1 MHVYSVHQ
9 STFED
14 LFCFSFHGQ
23 NKNQI
28 TLACL
33 RFIFLD
39 KGSRRYFEFVPIGS
53 PRVPN
58 RKNIFFP
65 VFSKQRSK
73 IFAIFSMPYI
83 YSRSYVYSFGQI
95 FQALRLFPAL
105 RLFRSLEYSKFLLR
119 GPNLTPVFGNGT
131 KVKIQGV
138 LCLHFF

>member
-1 MHVYSVHQ
+1 M
-9 STFED
+9 F
-14 LFCFSFHGQ
+14 FFSRAKQKLDH
-23 NKNQI
+23 
-28 TLACL
+28 TALACL

-105 RLFRSLEYSKFLLR
+105 HLFWSLEYSKFLLR
-119 GPNLTPVFGNGT
+119 GPNLTPFFGNGT
-131 KVKIQGV
+131 KVKIHGV
-138 LCLHFF
+138 LCLRFF